1 MDKYKLNNQ
10 AIVEAR
16 KVMKRVGFHFD
27 SKKNQFIYFELVFF
41 YLNFFLVTLY

>member
-16 KVMKRVGFHFD
+16 KSNEKSRLSFD